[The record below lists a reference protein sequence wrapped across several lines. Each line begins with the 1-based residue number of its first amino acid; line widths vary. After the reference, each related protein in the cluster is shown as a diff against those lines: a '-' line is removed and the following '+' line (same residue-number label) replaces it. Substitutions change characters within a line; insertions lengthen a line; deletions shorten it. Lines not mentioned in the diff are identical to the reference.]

1 MRAENQNVCLLRLS
15 EVLGR
20 VCLSRSV
27 VYAKMAAGTF
37 PRPVYASR
45 KAPRWRSDKIDR
57 WIDELSED
65 RAVA

>member
-1 MRAENQNVCLLRLS
+1 MRAENQICLLRLS
-15 EVLGR
+15 EVMVR
-20 VCLSRSV
+20 VRLSRSV

-45 KAPRWRSDKIDR
+45 KAPRWRSDTISA
-57 WIDELSED
+57 WIDGLSED